1 MNIVYSMEDKKFF
14 FTSFTAAA
22 AAAAAALEQ
31 IHSARII
38 EQNVNRYSNIES
50 RISV

>member
-1 MNIVYSMEDKKFF
+1 MNIVYSMEDKKCF
-14 FTSFTAAA
+14 FTSFTAA